1 MCIIYR
7 GKCIYLSSDF
17 FFLRARVRGVLVRA
31 LTRQL
36 RAIEWRPTA
45 KCACGA
51 CATCVGQYQWRQV
64 RGGWSRETGGIASEE
79 GLSGV
84 SLAGIKALLRIKGL
98 LSVADVLTP

>member
-17 FFLRARVRGVLVRA
+17 FFFGARVRGVLVRA

-36 RAIEWRPTA
+36 RALEWRPTA
-45 KCACGA
+45 NCACGA

-98 LSVADVLTP
+98 FKKKNLRVS